1 MQRLNIYG
9 YLLQKDGSSLL
20 YIIWSY
26 MWLVTDME
34 IASNKI
40 LINFRNLAR
49 VINDSREGDTLLL
62 LSLRSVTL

>member
-1 MQRLNIYG
+1 
-9 YLLQKDGSSLL
+9 
-20 YIIWSY
+20 
-26 MWLVTDME
+26 ME